1 MTDKEREIRK
11 SIVTDF
17 DNNMFVEAGA
27 GAGKTQLI
35 VDRIIGQL
43 KSGEYEP
50 KDIVVITFT
59 NKAANELLERI
70 INGLRDAIDK
80 ASDVDKKRL
89 DDALMSIEDMNI
101 STIHSFCYKLL
112 QENCFAA
119 KLPVGI
125 TLLEEKE
132 LLLLE
137 EKSFE
142 HFLENMTDAEWNELL
157 NLSYDLF
164 KDERYPKKKISEYI
178 RSIYIE
184 ICGLQKDVEIGLFDV
199 KTDDEIRR
207 DYKALVDEF
216 VSRTDT
222 CICSINNSFSTIGE
236 VPTNKEENYLDLFY
250 TGKTAGMILA
260 DMLLSDGRDDESVIK
275 NILDRYD
282 EKNKKERFFK
292 NINVSAIVKEN
303 AAVANALVREA
314 CKAEYSSDEQMV
326 SAISDAIVTG
336 YNKMLL
342 RSRLGSLGDIGALS
356 DNEKCMK
363 HSSAVDT
370 ILAFCSD
377 YNSDNDISPLKAALK
392 RVTDKTL
399 FFSGTAVDTTKIPLY
414 EDSAI
419 ETANFQMIKW
429 VACNLR
435 RMEHLL
441 TEKYEGFYQCCVG
454 HAIKARDEYF
464 VKERPADKIGN
475 NDLLNLTYDMFN
487 ENANIQRELMSRY
500 KCFYVDEFQDTD
512 IIQKSFIWNMA
523 SVPGSSEKLRSGAL
537 FVVGDPKQS
546 IYRFRGAEPKVYFDT
561 QKQMQ
566 DLENEGLNTKVYRLN
581 TNFRSNSKVLDWI
594 NTAFTRMGDESP
606 VPLISEE
613 MNNGTVFVYEDMEH
627 EKKLDP
633 DAKYVEDGGDV
644 LAGVYHMNYADG
656 YDYDGE
662 SNAKEGK
669 AKENVPEDAKDVVDL
684 IQHLKYG
691 GYKITRYKEEVSV
704 EDGKEKY
711 IKVPYVDSI
720 KYKDFLIISAYK
732 VNTEIYLEEF
742 IKNNIPV
749 QIDGDVDPFNTNELK
764 AFANIYHYLSYGD
777 TLSKTGAIE
786 AMWKCGLGKKESK
799 AREDAGFILQALRAA
814 TYGKN
819 PYAVAYEL
827 LSRFSLYVDKSS
839 ESMDFSRHAIVKA
852 RLHQMVETVTSSCNG
867 TRLEMADAFDD
878 YVKSSIE
885 HELSLDADPDAVRIM
900 NIHKAKGLQ
909 GEIVILVDR
918 RKRTDSFNEF
928 SGGIIDGV
936 YYPAVNYLCRSSK
949 NLRPN
954 SHAMWTAV
962 SSNELWYKYLY
973 ESKCENHRFE
983 YVTATRAAQA
993 LIFMD
998 VIEPGN
1004 LFAEEEFIYG
1014 IDEEPNMSLNCV
1026 LTKDISGKIESP
1038 DSDSYDYT
1046 KEMVEPG
1053 DEALEASVEERRSPS
1068 SYEDYKKVVKDDES
1082 SAKAHDALLERP
1094 VGKDFGTQ
1102 MHKMLELLVNRF
1114 WINEK
1119 NGKSVDEENLLS
1131 FCVWQAMELPVA
1143 DDVVIDIGDED
1154 EEESKKYSPEVV
1166 REFLTV
1172 IGKAFLQS
1180 LKTNDSVLKDADE
1193 IYTEL
1198 PFSFCYDNDEG
1209 IKTWLNGEADL
1220 VVKKK
1225 DGSFLLVDYKSDG
1238 DDECSEASFVHHL
1251 LESYTPQLDEYKR
1264 MIVEVF
1270 KVDDI
1275 NKIQSKLI
1283 SFSQKDENGDF
1294 FKEEKVRVR
1303 CTEV

>member
-1 MTDKEREIRK
+1 MTDKEREIRE
-11 SIVTDF
+11 SIVRDF

-43 KSGEYEP
+43 KSGDYEP

-70 INGLRDAIDK
+70 INGLRDAIYK
-80 ASDVDKKRL
+80 ASDDDKKRL
-89 DDALMSIEDMNI
+89 EDALKRIEDMNI
-101 STIHSFCYKLL
+101 STIHSLCYKLL

-142 HFLENMTDAEWNELL
+142 HFLEDMTDAEWNELL

-164 KDERYPKKKISEYI
+164 KDERYPKEKIGEYI

-184 ICGLQKDVEIGLFDV
+184 ICGLQKDVKIGLFDV
-199 KTDDEIRR
+199 KAEDEIKE

-216 VSRTDT
+216 ISQTEI
-222 CICSINNSFSTIGE
+222 CIRSINNSFSTISE
-236 VPTNKEENYLDLFY
+236 VAANKADNYLDLFFVS
-250 TGKTAGMILA
+250 TKETDGQSLA
-260 DMLLSDGRDDESVIK
+260 DMIQSSEVTDELILNTILKRGKDTDIQIK
-275 NILDRYD
+275 
-282 EKNKKERFFK
+282 FFK
-292 NINVSAIVKEN
+292 NINVSAIIKGN
-303 AAVANALVREA
+303 AATANELVRAA

-326 SAISDAIVTG
+326 AAISDAIVTG

-342 RSRLGSLGDIGALS
+342 RPRLVSLCDIDALS

-377 YNSDNDISPLKAALK
+377 YNSGNDISPLKAALRK
-392 RVTDKTL
+392 VTDKTI
-399 FFSGTAVDTTKIPLY
+399 FFNGTAVDTTKIPLF
-414 EDSAI
+414 EDSTI
-419 ETANFQMIKW
+419 KTANFQMIKW
-429 VACNLR
+429 VAYNLR
-435 RMEHLL
+435 RIERVLS
-441 TEKYEGFYQCCVG
+441 EKYEEFYQCCVG
-454 HAIKARDEYF
+454 HAIKAKDEYF

-487 ENANIQRELMSRY
+487 ENADIQRELMSRY

-594 NTAFTRMGDESP
+594 NTAFTRICDESP

-613 MNNGTVFVYEDMEH
+613 MNNGTVFVYENMEH

-644 LAGVYHMNYADG
+644 LAGVYHMNAADG
-656 YDYDGE
+656 YNVDGS
-662 SNAKEGK
+662 SNNKPGNTDEKVARDAKE
-669 AKENVPEDAKDVVDL
+669 VVEL

-691 GYKITRYKEEVSV
+691 GYKITRYNEKKEPF
-704 EDGKEKY
+704 
-711 IKVPYVDSI
+711 IDSI
-720 KYKDFLIISAYK
+720 RYKDFLIISAYK
-732 VNTEIYLEEF
+732 VKTEIYLEEF

-749 QIDGDVDPFNTNELK
+749 QIDGEVDPFNTNELK

-777 TLSKTGAIE
+777 ALSKTGAIE
-786 AMWKCGLGKKESK
+786 AMWKCGFGKKESA
-799 AREDAGFILQALRAA
+799 AREDAGFVLQALRNAA
-814 TYGKN
+814 YGKN

-827 LSRFSLYVDKSS
+827 LSRFSLFADKSDNS
-839 ESMDFSRHAIVKA
+839 TDVSRHTIIKA
-852 RLHQMVETVTSSCNG
+852 RLHQMVETVTSTCKG

-962 SSNELWYKYLY
+962 SSNELGIKYLY

-1026 LTKDISGKIESP
+1026 LEKDISGKIELP
-1038 DSDSYDYT
+1038 GSDSYDYT

-1053 DEALEASVEERRSPS
+1053 DVALETSVEERRSPS

-1238 DDECSEASFVHHL
+1238 DDECSEANFVHHL
-1251 LESYTPQLDEYKR
+1251 LASYTPQLEEYKR

-1270 KVDDI
+1270 NVDDI

-1283 SFSQKDENGDF
+1283 SFSQKDESGDF
-1294 FKEEKVRVR
+1294 FKEKNVRVR
-1303 CTEV
+1303 CTELIC